1 MQMSWSDRDVRNE
14 AVVVVDESISRLT
27 GGFHPGGAKL
37 LAGLGLLL
45 ACGLLGCNR
54 NHDADI
60 VATVNGH
67 PIMRSEMDKM
77 YNEQLGDAQ
86 HQQEPPSPEQADSLR
101 LGVLKELIDEE
112 IVQQRA
118 AKMNL
123 TATPEEVDAKLADM
137 KAPYTEEQFQQQ
149 LKASN
154 HTLDELKH
162 DIRRTQTIN
171 KLLNKEI
178 NSKVTVSDADITNY
192 YNAHKSEFNNVDT
205 QYHLAQIV
213 VTTSPSA
220 SPGNLQNNKASNP
233 AEALKK
239 IQALHNR
246 VESGEDFGSLAM
258 NFSEDPQTSP
268 NGGDRGIIPEQQL
281 RQNQQ
286 VFNAVSKLKVGQVT
300 DILPFAD
307 PNDPKKIGG
316 YAVVQ
321 LLGREPAGQH
331 LLSEPQVQQ
340 RIRQGLRDVRSQLLK
355 AAYFEVLRDQA
366 KVENFY
372 AEQIL
377 KSEAH

>member
-1 MQMSWSDRDVRNE
+1 MRNE